1 MSDNLPILKR
11 KRATLRSNIT
21 RFVTAIN
28 DATEGTTP
36 DDLEHYRNRL
46 QETDHLTRLD
56 DFIQGSLNDV
66 EYATDVETCEVYI
79 DSAKR
84 AIYKA
89 TRAIDSRLLASMSTM
104 RLATTTLPSHT
115 PIEPTNKLPTI
126 KLQPFSGNTES
137 WPRFWEQFQLS
148 LDTKPSLLQINKH
161 VFQRGYL
168 EGKQNT

>member
-1 MSDNLPILKR
+1 
-11 KRATLRSNIT
+11 
-21 RFVTAIN
+21 
-28 DATEGTTP
+28 
-36 DDLEHYRNRL
+36 L

-137 WPRFWEQFQLS
+137 
-148 LDTKPSLLQINKH
+148 
-161 VFQRGYL
+161 
-168 EGKQNT
+168 